1 MFERHRMIKN
11 SFLRSKDTL
20 WQGQEGLVN
29 ECTADAVDRFTNVAI
44 GNKIEDIYLKKMDAS
59 TAPMART
66 EGWRKSSATVVNTLQ
81 CYRGGVFRRRNR
93 PTTVFIRYR

>member
-44 GNKIEDIYLKKMDAS
+44 GNIIEDIYLKKMDAS
-59 TAPMART
+59 TTARQQLST
-66 EGWRKSSATVVNTLQ
+66 LYSATEVVCSEGATGQL
-81 CYRGGVFRRRNR
+81 VFSYAIDN
-93 PTTVFIRYR
+93 